1 MRGRRWISDRVI
13 GIALGILLGLAVIII
28 FLFLGSR
35 NTIDE
40 PSLSG
45 GADDAD
51 ADAARGAAR
60 QAVEAETR
68 PVGSLTHGI
77 GNAHRP

>member
-1 MRGRRWISDRVI
+1 MSGRSRRISDRVI
-13 GIALGILLGLAVIII
+13 GIAFGILLGLAVIIL

-45 GADDAD
+45 GATTQTQTQPAQPP
-51 ADAARGAAR
+51 AK
-60 QAVEAETR
+60 VSKPR
-68 PVGSLTHGI
+68 PGQ
-77 GNAHRP
+77 

>member
-1 MRGRRWISDRVI
+1 MRGRRSRISDRV
-13 GIALGILLGLAVIII
+13 LGIVLGIVLGFAVILL

-45 GADDAD
+45 GATTQTQPPAPPPKVSK
-51 ADAARGAAR
+51 
-60 QAVEAETR
+60 QH
-68 PVGSLTHGI
+68 PK
-77 GNAHRP
+77 